1 MTIETQLNVEE
12 RWADMT
18 QAIVDELV
26 ERALQLIVELKSKDE
41 ALELRKALINS
52 SKSALLERLGN

>member
-1 MTIETQLNVEE
+1 MTIEPQLNVEE

-41 ALELRKALINS
+41 AQELRKALINS